1 MGQRFDVIDGVD
13 KRRQLLGFQILT
25 AEVVVRQ
32 RAFQRR
38 VALLN
43 SGERGIN
50 AHGNIILL
58 GVLFDERPARLFRQI
73 EDIVL
78 LIEDFHLQ
86 EIALTFVFH
95 FLTAGFKLIADKF
108 QKHEAQH
115 HVLVFGGFNAAAKL
129 VRGIP

>member
-1 MGQRFDVIDGVD
+1 MSQRFNVIDGVD

-43 SGERGIN
+43 GGERSIN
-50 AHGNIILL
+50 AYGDIVLLCILL
-58 GVLFDERPARLFRQI
+58 DERPARLFRQI
-73 EDIVL
+73 EDVVL
-78 LIEDFHLQ
+78 LIEDFHLK
-86 EIALTFVFH
+86 EIALSLVFH
-95 FLTAGFKLIADKF
+95 LLTAGFKLIANKF
-108 QKHEAQH
+108 EEHEAQH
-115 HVLVFGGFNAAAKL
+115 HVLVLGGFNAAAKL

>member
-1 MGQRFDVIDGVD
+1 MRQRFDVVD
-13 KRRQLLGFQILT
+13 SVDQRCQLLGLQILT

-43 SGERGIN
+43 GRESGIN
-50 AHGNIILL
+50 QNGEIILL
-58 GVLFDERPARLFRQI
+58 GVLFDERPACLFRQI

-78 LIEDFHLQ
+78 LIEDFHLK

-95 FLTAGFKLIADKF
+95 LLTAGFKLIADKF
-108 QKHEAQH
+108 EEHEAQH
-115 HVLVFGGFNAAAKL
+115 HVLVLGGFHAAAKL